1 MASDAPPFWYEN
13 PGLKSFLMSPFA
25 WIYGAVATRQM
36 KNAKRE
42 ELDIPVLCVG
52 NFTVGGTGKTPTA
65 ITIAKAATDMGLKPG
80 FLTRGYGGAVAEP
93 TIVDVD
99 HSSAKYVG
107 DEPLLL
113 AAIAP
118 TVVSPDRVKGAE
130 KLLSLGVDI
139 ILMDDGFQSAH
150 LCFDFALLVV
160 DAYRGLGN
168 GKVIPAGP
176 VRAPLK
182 RQMLYVDALAVVGD
196 GTAADKLIRI
206 AARSAKPVYPALLK
220 PVEKKNFEGL
230 SSLAFAG
237 IGNPEKFFISLKDS
251 GANVE
256 IEKPF
261 PDHHYYADDEI
272 KELLELA
279 DKNNVTLVTT
289 AKDFVRIKSGHGLSK
304 ELAAQCKVLD
314 IEMAF
319 DDFGTSKLL
328 IKRTIENYKKRRL
341 KNM

>member
-1 MASDAPPFWYEN
+1 MASDAPPFWYET
-13 PGLKSFLMSPFA
+13 PGLKSFLMSPFG
-25 WIYGAVATRQM
+25 WIYGSVATRQM

-42 ELDIPVLCVG
+42 ELEIPVLCIG

-65 ITIAKAATDMGLKPG
+65 ITIANAAIDMGLKPG
-80 FLTRGYGGAVAEP
+80 FLTRGYGGAVSEP
-93 TIVDVD
+93 TLVDVD
-99 HSSAKYVG
+99 HHGAKYVG

-113 AAIAP
+113 AAVAP

-130 KLLSLGVDI
+130 KLIELGVDI

-182 RQMLYVDALAVVGD
+182 RQMLYVDALAIVGD
-196 GTAADKLIRI
+196 GTAADQLIRI

-220 PVEKKNFEGL
+220 PTGKQNFAGL
-230 SSLAFAG
+230 SCLAFAG
-237 IGNPEKFFISLKDS
+237 IGNTEKFFTSLKDC

-256 IEKPF
+256 IKKSY
-261 PDHHYYADDEI
+261 PDHHYYGDDDI

-279 DKNNVTLVTT
+279 DKNNLKLVTT
-289 AKDFVRIKSGHGLSK
+289 AKDFVRIKSGLGLSK
-304 ELAAQCKVLD
+304 DLAERVKVLD
-314 IEMAF
+314 INMAF

-341 KNM
+341 KNK

>member
-13 PGLKSFLMSPFA
+13 PGLKSFLMSPFG

-42 ELDIPVLCVG
+42 ELEIPVLCVG

-65 ITIAKAATDMGLKPG
+65 ITIAKAAIDMGLKPG
-80 FLTRGYGGAVAEP
+80 FLTRGYGGAVSEP
-93 TIVDVD
+93 TLVDVD
-99 HSSAKYVG
+99 HHGAKYVG

-113 AAIAP
+113 AAVAP
-118 TVVSPDRVKGAE
+118 TVVSPDRIKGAE
-130 KLLSLGVDI
+130 KLIEIGADI

-168 GKVIPAGP
+168 GKIIPAGP

-182 RQMLYVDALAVVGD
+182 RQMLYVDALAVIGD
-196 GTAADKLIRI
+196 GTAADQLIRI

-220 PVEKKNFEGL
+220 PTESQNFAGL
-230 SSLAFAG
+230 SCLAFAG
-237 IGNPEKFFISLKDS
+237 IGNTEKFFTSLKDS

-256 IEKPF
+256 IKMSY
-261 PDHHYYADDEI
+261 PDHHYYGDDEI

-279 DKNNVTLVTT
+279 EKNDLTLVTT
-289 AKDFVRIKSGHGLSK
+289 AKDYVRIKSGLGLSK
-304 ELAAQCKVLD
+304 ELAERVKVLD
-314 IEMAF
+314 INMAF

-341 KNM
+341 KNK